1 MKIKLAVLLVVM
13 VAGLAAC
20 GKKEEAQQDALV
32 QESGETVETNQ
43 GTDPVSS
50 AQEFSGQAVELSA
63 DEIEGVSTEEGG
75 FCIYALHTDK
85 TNIIIPREV
94 NGYPVTEIA
103 DYAFGEGEY
112 VHIALPN
119 SVEKVGTAAFI
130 DCSNLAGISLGEGIK
145 SIGHGAFVNCVSLE
159 SISFPEGT
167 ETLDGYVLGGCDQL
181 KEVYVPASVTEF
193 GEGSRILSVGTCPNA
208 VVITPKG
215 SPAEAVCEEE
225 GINYRNN

>member
-1 MKIKLAVLLVVM
+1 MKIRFAVLLVVM
-13 VAGLAAC
+13 VAGLVAC
-20 GKKEEAQQDALV
+20 GKKEEVQQDAPL
-32 QESGETVETNQ
+32 QESGEIVETDQ

-50 AQEFSGQAVELSA
+50 AQEFSGQAEELSA

-75 FCIYALHTDK
+75 FCIYAIHTDK
-85 TNIIIPREV
+85 TNIIIPPEV
-94 NGYPVTEIA
+94 NGYPVTEVS

-112 VHIALPN
+112 VYISLPD

-130 DCSNLAGISLGEGIK
+130 DCLNLTGISLGSGIK
-145 SIGHGAFVNCVSLE
+145 FIGNGAFINCRSLE
-159 SISFPEGT
+159 SIVFPDGT
-167 ETLDGYVLGGCDQL
+167 ETIDGFVLGGCDQV
-181 KEVYVPASVTEF
+181 KEVYIPASVTEF

-225 GINYRNN
+225 GINFRNN